1 MSWKIF
7 ILQTAVLVLLAWL
20 SGQYFA
26 GQQGGGMKDV
36 QDQLAA
42 ETARLHQ
49 RLDELERQAREIGG
63 RPPAAAA
70 VQAAPPEN
78 GDALAALARRIETLE
93 AREQDVRQT
102 TDALLK
108 EKALLAQTRRQAQ
121 PEHVRLQ
128 DWMSSLEAEKKA
140 EVEAAYKAELDLMQ
154 KTFPAAPDAPPP
166 SPEDMLRLL
175 EESRERLK
183 LRLKDILD
191 GEEYQAFLESLDDQ
205 EALPAGLPLLER
217 RQ

>member
-7 ILQTAVLVLLAWL
+7 ILQSAVLVLLVWL

-26 GQQGGGMKDV
+26 GRQGGG
-36 QDQLAA
+36 QQEFTERLAA

-49 RLDELERQAREIGG
+49 RLDGLERRVREIGG

-70 VQAAPPEN
+70 VPAARPEN
-78 GDALAALARRIETLE
+78 EDMLAALSRRIETLE
-93 AREQDVRQT
+93 AGEQELHQT
-102 TDALLK
+102 ADALLK
-108 EKALLAQTRRQAQ
+108 EKALLAEARREAQ
-121 PEHVRLQ
+121 PEHVRVQ
-128 DWMSSLEAEKKA
+128 DWMSGLEPKKKA
-140 EVEAAYKAELDLMQ
+140 DVEAAYRAELALMQ

-166 SPEDMLRLL
+166 SPEEMLRLL

-217 RQ
+217 QQ

>member
-1 MSWKIF
+1 
-7 ILQTAVLVLLAWL
+7 
-20 SGQYFA
+20 
-26 GQQGGGMKDV
+26 MKDV

-49 RLDELERQAREIGG
+49 RLDELEREIGG

-93 AREQDVRQT
+93 AREQNIRQT
-102 TDALLK
+102 ADALLK

-140 EVEAAYKAELDLMQ
+140 DVEAAYKAELDLMQ